1 MATLT
6 EVLAAV
12 RSELGTLPAI
22 NYLPDA
28 PPEQLSPFEL
38 PAIIVYSAMGEF
50 RWESHYDDLS
60 QRPLASGYRTVTVD
74 VHLAREDLAINFAEA
89 VKYADLVPM
98 KLMDAFLAS
107 RIAGTAVTLG
117 RGLSGGSGNAPIR
130 YQFGAMTY
138 GGVKTI
144 GFQFSVD
151 VSFTQEIV

>member
-6 EVLAAV
+6 DVLAAV
-12 RSELGTLPAI
+12 RAELRTLPAI

-38 PAIIVYSAMGEF
+38 PAIIVYSALGEF

-60 QRPLASGYRTVTVD
+60 QRPLSGGFRVVTVD

-98 KLMDAFLAS
+98 KLMDAFLDPEKALHEM
-107 RIAGTAVTLG
+107 AVTLG
-117 RGLSGGSGNAPIR
+117 RGDGTNGAPIR
-130 YQFGAMTY
+130 
-138 GGVKTI
+138 I
-144 GFQFSVD
+144 SV
-151 VSFTQEIV
+151 

>member
-12 RSELGTLPAI
+12 RTELRGLPEI
-22 NYLPDA
+22 KYLPDS
-28 PPEQLSPFEL
+28 PPEQLSDFSF
-38 PAIIVYSAMGEF
+38 PAIIVYSRNGEF
-50 RWESHYDDLS
+50 RWESHYDDTS
-60 QRPLASGYRTVTVD
+60 QRPLSGGFRTVTVD

-98 KLMDAFLAS
+98 KLLDAFLAS
-107 RIAGTAVTLG
+107 RVAGTAVTLG
-117 RGLSGGSGNAPIR
+117 RGDGTNGAPIR
-130 YQFGAMTY
+130 YLFSAMTY

-151 VSFTQEIV
+151 VSFMQEIL